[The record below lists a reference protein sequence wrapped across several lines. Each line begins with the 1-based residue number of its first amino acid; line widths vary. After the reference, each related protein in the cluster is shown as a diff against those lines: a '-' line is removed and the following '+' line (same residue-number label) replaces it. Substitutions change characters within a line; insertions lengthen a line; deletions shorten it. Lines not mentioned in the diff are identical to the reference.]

1 VTVSQEGGQQD
12 AGGQGAWLDMSRY
25 PDTDPDTVLSSDDHS
40 LLTTSLAVDDAELPD
55 SVWEHMLAV
64 VVGSD
69 AAEPT
74 DDPAADDDPDT
85 EVAAYDDD
93 ATWTADLEHTL
104 GLDDHAVAD
113 PAGDPH
119 GTGDDPA
126 GVDDGHPGAEGDTL

>member
-64 VVGSD
+64 VVGDVPEDGDVDPATGSPED
-69 AAEPT
+69 PA
-74 DDPAADDDPDT
+74 DDPANAVVDEHPAPDADDP
-85 EVAAYDDD
+85 
-93 ATWTADLEHTL
+93 
-104 GLDDHAVAD
+104 
-113 PAGDPH
+113 
-119 GTGDDPA
+119 GDDPA
-126 GVDDGHPGAEGDTL
+126 VHDPAPHDDDGWDGGWV